1 MGAALP
7 SLVRWGLSPDADLVY
22 RTLVSLDT
30 AREGQLAHELG
41 LPHER
46 IREAV
51 RELAEAGA
59 IRRVSSST
67 RRSAKAT
74 GRAVWAA
81 RQPNQV
87 VGHLHINRPRALRAA
102 SSALNGSGLPAA
114 AGSKRPAPV
123 SNASPAPMA
132 AAVNDE
138 PVPTVE
144 PIAAASAA
152 LDPDLI
158 PDNVASGADEAPETA
173 EPDPTPAAATAP
185 APPLAGAPIWDA
197 TGTAETHLVGKV
209 AAAPKPVAAAPKPE
223 IPTQAPPGRAP
234 VPPPQHWHPLPTSWQ
249 NLDAQGRDTFAEP
262 ANREYPQVTL
272 TPRERAIVELLA
284 QGHTDET
291 AARELDLSRRTVGYA
306 LGGLMSRL
314 GVDNRFQLGLA
325 LGALRA
331 AVPSPRTRSE

>member
-67 RRSAKAT
+67 RRSTKAT

-87 VGHLHINRPRALRAA
+87 VGHLHINRPRALRAT
-102 SSALNGSGLPAA
+102 STALGGPGLPAA
-114 AGSKRPAPV
+114 AGPKRPAPV
-123 SNASPAPMA
+123 RKASPAPVA

-138 PVPTVE
+138 PVPTIE
-144 PIAAASAA
+144 PIVAAGVA
-152 LDPDLI
+152 LDLDLI
-158 PDNVASGADEAPETA
+158 PDNGASGADAPETA
-173 EPDPTPAAATAP
+173 EPDPTPAAAP
-185 APPLAGAPIWDA
+185 APTPPSAGAPIWDT
-197 TGTAETHLVGKV
+197 TGTAETHLVGMV
-209 AAAPKPVAAAPKPE
+209 AVAPKPE
-223 IPTQAPPGRAP
+223 IPTHAMPGRAP

-249 NLDAQGRDTFAEP
+249 NMDAPGRDTFTEP

-325 LGALRA
+325 LGTLRA
-331 AVPSPRTRSE
+331 AVPAPRTRSE

>member
-22 RTLVSLDT
+22 RTLVALDS

-46 IREAV
+46 IRDAV

-59 IRRVSSST
+59 IRRVSATT
-67 RRSAKAT
+67 RRSAKAA

-87 VGHLHINRPRALRAA
+87 VGHLHFHRPRALRAA
-102 SSALNGSGLPAA
+102 SLALTNPPNAA
-114 AGSKRPAPV
+114 ELKRPSDADAEAAIEAVVLPEPIVDDELDIEEPEAVEPTPV
-123 SNASPAPMA
+123 PAPA
-132 AAVNDE
+132 DIVTRCPE
-138 PVPTVE
+138 PPLPV
-144 PIAAASAA
+144 
-152 LDPDLI
+152 DM
-158 PDNVASGADEAPETA
+158 
-173 EPDPTPAAATAP
+173 P
-185 APPLAGAPIWDA
+185 AP
-197 TGTAETHLVGKV
+197 
-209 AAAPKPVAAAPKPE
+209 
-223 IPTQAPPGRAP
+223 APPGRAA
-234 VPPPQHWHPLPTSWQ
+234 VAPPAHLHPLPPSWQ
-249 NLDAQGRDTFAEP
+249 AREILPVPVAAALP
-262 ANREYPQVTL
+262 NREYPQVTL

-331 AVPSPRTRSE
+331 AVPAPRARSEY

>member
-22 RTLVSLDT
+22 RTLVSLDS

-51 RELAEAGA
+51 RELADAGA
-59 IRRVSSST
+59 IRRVSST
-67 RRSAKAT
+67 PRRSAKAA
-74 GRAVWAA
+74 GRTVWAA

-87 VGHLHINRPRALRAA
+87 VGHLHIHRPRALRAA
-102 SSALNGSGLPAA
+102 SSELTAAPAA
-114 AGSKRPAPV
+114 AEPRRPAAV
-123 SNASPAPMA
+123 SGPARE
-132 AAVNDE
+132 AVTVDE
-138 PVPTVE
+138 P
-144 PIAAASAA
+144 AAGKGVDTAA
-152 LDPDLI
+152 PDET
-158 PDNVASGADEAPETA
+158 NVADAGWAAG
-173 EPDPTPAAATAP
+173 PTGLLSTAP
-185 APPLAGAPIWDA
+185 AAPQPAGIPAQALPS
-197 TGTAETHLVGKV
+197 G
-209 AAAPKPVAAAPKPE
+209 
-223 IPTQAPPGRAP
+223 IPTQALPAGAPAQDPPGQVP
-234 VPPPQHWHPLPTSWQ
+234 VPPPAHWHPLPASWQ
-249 NLDAQGRDTFAEP
+249 SREAPTMAGAELAP
-262 ANREYPQVTL
+262 REYPQVTL

-331 AVPSPRTRSE
+331 AVPSPRARSEY